1 MNPWIFIGYGLGW
14 LIIGL
19 AALFV
24 IVFVIATIKVVI
36 DRAKTKKRKPDGGY
50 EIFSSG
56 D

>member
-19 AALFV
+19 VALFV
-24 IVFVIATIKVVI
+24 VVFVIATIKVVI
-36 DRAKTKKRKPDGGY
+36 DQSKTKKRKPTGSH